1 MFRLSSSLRNLITL
15 CVCAFTGA
23 CGYGQPK
30 TLTILN
36 TNDIHASFLPHEAYW
51 MRSDPKPMV
60 GGFYELWWMVD
71 SIRSAKGA
79 VLLLDA
85 GDVMTGT
92 PISEIEYKGATGGAL
107 FEMMNLTRYDAW
119 TIGNH
124 DLDISQDNL
133 RKLIGIQKC
142 PTVSANL
149 TDTAGAFPFHNREY
163 VIIERG
169 GLRIG
174 IIGLMSRD
182 LFHLTN
188 TKNLTGLKVL
198 SPPEVTQRI
207 IDKIRAETDLIVA
220 LSHEGVDDDSI
231 LAAST
236 HGLGVIIG
244 GHSHTRLKT
253 PKLINGVVICQAGS
267 NCENLGELSL
277 TVSDHAVTNFDGKLL
292 QLWARHPMAK
302 NDLTKLIDE
311 FKSKIDREYG
321 EVIGTLST
329 DWKRGGS
336 AESNVGNFVADAA
349 REGAGA
355 EVGVT
360 NSSGIR
366 NDLHAGPITRLALFE
381 IMPFRNTLCT
391 FRISGADL
399 RALARRYLE
408 SVVDHKASIQ
418 LSGLNCTW
426 KRVNGGPEIQKLTVA
441 GKDISDASEYTCAT
455 SDFVINQADKYLG
468 MTPASVTYLPTT
480 VYQAIVAK
488 VKKEKIIDSRIE
500 NRFQETQ

>member
-1 MFRLSSSLRNLITL
+1 
-15 CVCAFTGA
+15 
-23 CGYGQPK
+23 
-30 TLTILN
+30 
-36 TNDIHASFLPHEAYW
+36 
-51 MRSDPKPMV
+51 
-60 GGFYELWWMVD
+60 
-71 SIRSAKGA
+71 
-79 VLLLDA
+79 
-85 GDVMTGT
+85 MTGT
-92 PISEIEYKGATGGAL
+92 PISEMDYKGATGGAL
-107 FEMMNLTRYDAW
+107 FEMMNLTAYDAW

-124 DLDISQDNL
+124 DLDVSQENL

-149 TDTAGAFPFHNREY
+149 TDTAGTLPFGNKEY
-163 VIIERG
+163 VIIERS
-169 GLRIG
+169 GLRVG

-207 IDKIRAETDLIVA
+207 IDKIRPETDLIVVV
-220 LSHEGVDDDSI
+220 SHEGVDDDSI
-231 LAAST
+231 LAVST

-267 NCENLGELSL
+267 NCENLGELSV
-277 TVSDHAVTNFDGKLL
+277 TVADHAVTNFDGKLL
-292 QLWARHPMAK
+292 QLWAHHPAVN
-302 NDLTKLIDE
+302 NDMSKLIDE
-311 FKSKIDREYG
+311 FKTKIDREYG

-336 AESNVGNFVADAA
+336 SESNVGNFVADAI
-349 REGAGA
+349 REGGGA
-355 EVGVT
+355 DIGVT

-366 NDLHAGPITRLALFE
+366 NDLHAGPITKLSLFE

-391 FRISGADL
+391 FQISGAEL
-399 RALARRYLE
+399 RALAKRYLE
-408 SVVDHKASIQ
+408 SVVDHRASIQ
-418 LSGLNCTW
+418 LSGVNCTW
-426 KRVNGGPEIQKLTVA
+426 KRGSGGPEIQQLTVA
-441 GKDISDASEYTCAT
+441 GKEVSDASKYTCAT

-468 MTPASVTYLPTT
+468 MTPVSTAFLAAT
-480 VYQAIVAK
+480 VYQAIVTK
-488 VKKEKIIDSRIE
+488 VQKEKIINSRIE